1 MKDVA
6 EYYLTFLQSRLCGH
20 FSLFCSPALLF
31 SEKPWGLVSGLLL
44 LPMPFLDQELPRTM
58 QQQSTTHP
66 SGLEGDQTYSG
77 KEMEAKKPH

>member
-1 MKDVA
+1 
-6 EYYLTFLQSRLCGH
+6 
-20 FSLFCSPALLF
+20 
-31 SEKPWGLVSGLLL
+31 
-44 LPMPFLDQELPRTM
+44 M